1 MDPAQLLQALEAAI
15 ASGNLE
21 EIQRLRV
28 ALAGANTNAPLAD
41 PLLQNQPVMGL
52 APPQSG
58 LPSGVN
64 WVNGTPPPISSP
76 WSPGVRA
83 PSAPPPVARPALWP
97 RAGADPRLGSAAF
110 NSAEMPG
117 APVQHPEYTGV
128 RPRPNT
134 IWEYGAGKTNP
145 DFFMA
150 DRMKQLNEVPA
161 AGTSPDLA
169 PPEMTGA
176 KMAAEVTHA
185 PKPLRQPLP
194 RAGAQPI
201 PPPPSMTNGGVSQA
215 IEADLA
221 GGNAAMQGM
230 DANMARADAAMA
242 KLRGMRPNTSF
253 SQVAAPYGAGAP
265 PAGGT
270 PTPGAA
276 AGAEA
281 GALGK
286 YLDAVEG
293 GDVTKVASSI
303 PKTVPFGPEMGVNPS
318 LLQRGLNAVKPA
330 LPFLKKL
337 ATKAGQAGAVYGVGK
352 DALGL
357 VGAADAAR
365 DPYAAPISNIASM
378 GKAVLDALQPQ
389 MVKDQIS
396 QVQAVEAASAGLS
409 GWEAV
414 KARNRAALN
423 HPVRP
428 QMSMQGIPIVQHFD
442 PAGIAMSTANALV
455 NAVPGMAKSAY
466 DWLTTAPE
474 RPVVPKTA
482 PDLGPDGIPW
492 NEEGKP
498 FSMLDPLPPELA
510 RDPLGGAVPTPSKST
525 ARPARPARPRVGGS
539 AEKPDNFWGNNGAN
553 SAAPTSM
560 LGMKFHSDLIPEF
573 GGSSAGNPGQQVATR
588 TRFGGVVAAGL
599 KGPVANEGFRA
610 PLGTKDPTAYRD
622 VTSKGTTQPFK
633 HGSFFGAFD
642 PTKPNVGALL
652 DATGKVDPSKYT
664 RSSVDPKT
672 GILSPIAVD
681 EDNTPF
687 DADDMSM
694 LAPGGDNSFL
704 RNQARRMRALR
715 PRARPG
721 A

>member
-28 ALAGANTNAPLAD
+28 ALAGASTQAPLAD
-41 PLLQNQPVMGL
+41 PLLQNQPVMG
-52 APPQSG
+52 AKPGVPQFSSAG
-58 LPSGVN
+58 IN
-64 WVNGTPPPISSP
+64 WVNGTPPPLKTPASMSNP
-76 WSPGVRA
+76 WQPGA
-83 PSAPPPVARPALWP
+83 PAPPPVARPNIPLD
-97 RAGADPRLGSAAF
+97 RGM
-110 NSAEMPG
+110 NSTPNAMPG
-117 APVQHPEYTGV
+117 EPVQHRYPS
-128 RPRPNT
+128 
-134 IWEYGAGKTNP
+134 
-145 DFFMA
+145 
-150 DRMKQLNEVPA
+150 EV
-161 AGTSPDLA
+161 
-169 PPEMTGA
+169 
-176 KMAAEVTHA
+176 A

-201 PPPPSMTNGGVSQA
+201 PPPPSMASG
-215 IEADLA
+215 
-221 GGNAAMQGM
+221 AAS
-230 DANMARADAAMA
+230 AA
-242 KLRGMRPNTSF
+242 RPNTSF
-253 SQVAAPYGAGAP
+253 SQVAAPYGG
-265 PAGGT
+265 AGGT

-281 GALGK
+281 GAMGK
-286 YLDAVEG
+286 YLDVVEG
-293 GDVTKVASSI
+293 GDVTKVASSV

-318 LLQRGLNAVKPA
+318 LLRRGLNAVKPA
-330 LPFLKKL
+330 LPFLDKL
-337 ATKAGQAGAVYGVGK
+337 ATRVGQAGLAYGLGK
-352 DALGL
+352 DTLGL
-357 VGAADAAR
+357 VGDVDAAR
-365 DPYAAPISNIASM
+365 DPYAAPISNIAS
-378 GKAVLDALQPQ
+378 GAGALIKDFQPP

-396 QVQAVEAASAGLS
+396 QVQAMEAASAGLS
-409 GWEAV
+409 GWEA
-414 KARNRAALN
+414 ARARAKAALS

-455 NAVPGMAKSAY
+455 NVVPGVAKSAY

-474 RPVVPKTA
+474 HPVVPKVA

-573 GGSSAGNPGQQVATR
+573 GGSSAGNPVQQGTTR
-588 TRFGGVVAAGL
+588 TRFGGVDARGL
-599 KGPVANEGFRA
+599 SGPVANEGFRA

-622 VTSKGTTQPFK
+622 VTGKGTTQPFK

-642 PTKPNVGALL
+642 PTKPNAGALL

-672 GILSPIAVD
+672 GILSPVAVD

-687 DADDMSM
+687 DADDMST

-704 RNQARRMRALR
+704 RNEWRRKALR
-715 PRARPG
+715 PRARSG
-721 A
+721 T